1 LLLFNPKQLVEL
13 EKYEHL
19 GGIVV
24 EIQKKLADFHA
35 ARAGEIVVTIP
46 ESLLRASRIVV
57 TF

>member
-19 GGIVV
+19 GRIVV
-24 EIQKKLADFHA
+24 EIQNLADFHA
-35 ARAGEIVVTIP
+35 TGAGEIVVTIP

>member
-1 LLLFNPKQLVEL
+1 LVEL
-13 EKYEHL
+13 EKYQHL

-24 EIQKKLADFHA
+24 EIQKNLADFHA
-35 ARAGEIVVTIP
+35 AGAGEIVVTIP

>member
-1 LLLFNPKQLVEL
+1 LVEL
-13 EKYEHL
+13 EKYQHL

-24 EIQKKLADFHA
+24 EIQKNLADFHA

>member
-1 LLLFNPKQLVEL
+1 MLLFNPKQLVEL

-19 GGIVV
+19 GRIVV
-24 EIQKKLADFHA
+24 EIQNLADFHA
-35 ARAGEIVVTIP
+35 TGAGEIVVTIP